1 LSDEIAISF
10 INTYKILKLK
20 VSYYGNQQI
29 IKAFSAFDADYE
41 LRLHTATKRGS
52 QICCFARG
60 I

>member
-10 INTYKILKLK
+10 INTYKILKFK

-29 IKAFSAFDADYE
+29 IKSFSAFDADHE
-41 LRLHTATKRGS
+41 LRLHTARKRDS
-52 QICCFARG
+52 QIYSFAGG